1 LTIHGN
7 LTGLAPSEKK
17 ALERLSQRRVPASEI
32 VTPELAQAMALLS
45 REIGRQLGLF
55 LDRNGQVTDVAVGD
69 PNRIELPDFGRLRA
83 GERRFRGLRFVH
95 THLRGEPLSRD
106 DVTDLTRLR
115 LDMIAAI
122 GVTPEG
128 SSGAVF
134 LAHLLP
140 PSQSGEPYRQL
151 GPINLGMLP
160 GDFAGFIHALEEEFG
175 RTVEGARTV
184 RAPEGRAVLV
194 HVTTD
199 RRRTVEAERALDE
212 LAELARTAGVDVV
225 DRVVQVRDKPD
236 PRYVMGRGKLEDVSV
251 RAMHQDAELL
261 ILDCDLGANQARA
274 ISEVTELKVID
285 RTQLILD
292 IFAQRAHSRDGKL
305 KVELAQL
312 KYLLP
317 RLGARDDSLS
327 RLTGGIGG
335 RRGPGETVI
344 EIGKRRAREKITR
357 LEKKLEQLSKS
368 RSQRRS
374 LRRRTEIPVV
384 SIVGYTN
391 AGKSTLL
398 NALTDSNVLVEDK
411 LFATLDTASRRL
423 RFPREREVVIT
434 DTVGFIRDLPQDL
447 LDAFKAT
454 LEEMQDASLLLH
466 VVDAADPARAEHVR
480 CVERLLVELGLHT
493 TPRLIVLNKA
503 DRADG
508 EALRADAERFGAV
521 GISAIDRASLRPL
534 LERIEARLW
543 LEGGAAAA
551 PRNSGH
557 RCEE

>member
-1 LTIHGN
+1 MTIHGN
-7 LTGLAPSEKK
+7 VTGLAPSEKK
-17 ALERLSQRRVPASEI
+17 ALERLAQRRVPASEI
-32 VTPELAQAMALLS
+32 VTPELAQTMALLS
-45 REIGRQLGLF
+45 REIGRQVGVF
-55 LDRNGQVTDVAVGD
+55 IDRNGQVTVAAVGD

-83 GERRFRGLRFVH
+83 GERRLRGLRFVH

-106 DVTDLTRLR
+106 DITDLTRLR

-128 SSGAVF
+128 SPGAVF
-134 LAHLLP
+134 LAHILP
-140 PSQSGEPYRQL
+140 PSGGGEPYRLL
-151 GPINLGMLP
+151 GPLNLGMLP
-160 GDFAGFIHALEEEFG
+160 SDFAGFIHAIEEEFG
-175 RTVEGARTV
+175 RAVEGARAV

-199 RRRTVEAERALDE
+199 RRRTTEAERALGE
-212 LAELARTAGVDVV
+212 LAELARTAGVEVV
-225 DRVVQVRDKPD
+225 ERVLQVRDRPD

-251 RAMHQDAELL
+251 RAMHRDADLL
-261 ILDCDLGANQARA
+261 ILDCNLAPGQARA

-344 EIGKRRAREKITR
+344 EIGKRRARDKITR
-357 LEKKLEQLSKS
+357 LEKKLEGLSRG

-374 LRRRTEIPVV
+374 LRRRSEIPVV

-398 NALTDSNVLVEDK
+398 NALTDSDVLVEDK

-423 RFPREREVVIT
+423 RFPREREVIIT
-434 DTVGFIRDLPQDL
+434 DTVGFIRDLPRDL

-466 VVDAADPARAEHVR
+466 VVDAADPARAEHVL
-480 CVERLLVELGLHT
+480 CVEKLLVDLELHE
-493 TPRLIVLNKA
+493 TPRLIVFNKA
-503 DRADG
+503 DRVDRD
-508 EALRADAERFGAV
+508 ALRAEVEAAGAV
-521 GISAIDRASLRPL
+521 LVSAIDRATLRPL
-534 LERIEARLW
+534 LERVEARLW
-543 LEGGAAAA
+543 REGG
-551 PRNSGH
+551 PG
-557 RCEE
+557 